1 MNKFLK
7 WFKEHVKISFDGKG
21 RLVIDILVGA
31 FIALSCTLYFTSCKA
46 SFGAEKFRYNGCIG
60 AGCFTEI
67 VDSISK

>member
-7 WFKEHVKISFDGKG
+7 WLKDHVKISFDGKG

-31 FIALSCTLYFTSCKA
+31 FVVLSCTLYFTSCRT
-46 SFGAEKFRYNGCIG
+46 SFGAEKFHYNGCFG
-60 AGCFTEI
+60 AGCLTEI